1 MSIIDKLKTKST
13 PEPDFSLTKSDIEF
27 LLVIIK
33 DASFKGES
41 VEQLYNIVYKLQQQ
55 YLKQ

>member
-1 MSIIDKLKTKST
+1 MSIIDKLKPKPK

-33 DASFKGES
+33 ETSFKGES

>member
-1 MSIIDKLKTKST
+1 MSIIDKLKSKPT
-13 PEPDFSLTKSDIEF
+13 PASEFSLTKSDIEF